1 MDSRWDGRRGNV
13 KKCSRSV
20 NGLINLRGR
29 MDLAA
34 RIDELRALLR
44 VASHRYYVLDA
55 PTLSDAEYDRAF
67 KELEEL
73 ERASPSLLTPDS
85 PTQRVGAQPSERF
98 ARVPHTR
105 QMMSLANIFSDGEL
119 VEFDARIHK
128 LLGDEKVDYVFEPK
142 LDGLAV
148 TLIYQ
153 RGKLARGAT
162 RGDGL
167 VGEDVTANLR
177 TIKAVPL
184 ELQGAPPALFE
195 ARGEVFIGKK
205 DFARFNAEREAAGEP
220 TFVNPRNSA
229 AGSLRQLDPRET
241 AKRPLSIF
249 FYDVGETG
257 GLEFKTH
264 LDKLQTLRA
273 FGLRI
278 NAENRRCASLDEVR
292 RAYQALLERRHDLT
306 YEIDGSVVKVDS
318 EDQRRRLGAVSR
330 TPRWATAYKFPA
342 EEEATTVEDIQ
353 VQVGRTGALTPVA
366 FLKPVHVGGV
376 TVSRATLHNEDE
388 VRRKDVRKGDRVF
401 LRRAGDVIPEIVRVI
416 VESRPPG
423 GLPEFSMP
431 KACPVC
437 GAKVVR
443 EEDGAILRCSN
454 PSCPAQLIGR
464 LRHLAS
470 RGALDVAGLG
480 EETCARLVETG
491 FVQSPADLAN
501 VYSLAREEWLG
512 LERMGEKSVD
522 NLLAALAASKKTS
535 LRRFIYGLGI
545 PQVGEATA
553 RALARRFPSMALLV
567 AATFDDLQAVRDV
580 GPEVARQV
588 GDFLQKPENREA
600 IDRFLA
606 AGVAPEPEPEVSTA
620 GPFAGKT
627 VVLTGAMSGY
637 TREQAKAEIE
647 RRGGRVAGSL
657 SRKTDLLVAGE
668 DAGSK
673 LKKAGELKVKIVD
686 EAAFRALLEE
696 AK

>member
-1 MDSRWDGRRGNV
+1 MN
-13 KKCSRSV
+13 
-20 NGLINLRGR
+20 
-29 MDLAA
+29 LAA
-34 RIDELRALLR
+34 RIEELRALLR
-44 VASHRYYVLDA
+44 EASHRYYVLDA

-67 KELEEL
+67 RELEDL
-73 ERASPSLLTPDS
+73 EKAHPALLVPDS
-85 PTQRVGAQPSERF
+85 PTQRVGAQPGERF

-105 QMMSLANIFSDGEL
+105 QMMSLANIFGDEEL
-119 VEFDARIHK
+119 VEFDARVHK
-128 LLGDEKVDYVFEPK
+128 LLGEEKVDYVFEPK

-148 TLIYQ
+148 TLVYQ
-153 RGKLARGAT
+153 GGKLARGAT

-167 VGEDVTANLR
+167 IGEDVTANLR

-184 ELQGAPPALFE
+184 ELSGSPPPVFE

-205 DFARFNAEREAAGEP
+205 DVARFNAEREAAGEP

-241 AKRPLSIF
+241 ARRPLSIF
-249 FYDVGETG
+249 FYDTGETG
-257 GLEFKTH
+257 GLAFGSH
-264 LDKLQTLRA
+264 LERLQALKA

-278 NAENRRCASLDEVR
+278 NPENRRCGSLDEVR
-292 RAYQALLERRHDLT
+292 AAYQALLARRHDLT
-306 YEIDGSVVKVDS
+306 YEIDGSVVKVDG

-366 FLKPVHVGGV
+366 FLTPVHVGGV

-416 VESRPPG
+416 TESRPPG
-423 GLPEFSMP
+423 GLPGFSMP

-437 GAKVVR
+437 GAPVER
-443 EEDGAILRCSN
+443 EEDGAIHRCTN
-454 PSCPAQLIGR
+454 PSCPARLIGR

-480 EETCARLVETG
+480 EETCARLVSTG
-491 FVQSPADLAN
+491 LVRTPKDLAN
-501 VYSLAREEWLG
+501 VYSLTREQWLG

-522 NLLAALAASKKTS
+522 NLLAALEASKKTS

-553 RALARRFPSMALLV
+553 RALARRFPSVELLV
-567 AATFDDLQAVRDV
+567 AASLEDLQAVRDV

-588 GDFLQKPENREA
+588 HGFFQEAANRDA
-600 IDRFLA
+600 IGRFLA
-606 AGVAPEPEPEVSTA
+606 AGIAPAPEPAASA
-620 GPFAGKT
+620 GGAFAGKT
-627 VVLTGAMSGY
+627 VVLTGSMTGY
-637 TREQAKAEIE
+637 TRDQSKAEIE
-647 RRGGRVAGSL
+647 RRGGRVSGSI

-673 LKKAGELKVKIVD
+673 LKKAAELGVRVVD
-686 EAAFRALLEE
+686 EAGFRALLEE
-696 AK
+696 TK